1 MRVPDMSAE
10 NTVEF
15 LKILA
20 HPVRLKII
28 ECLKGKEK
36 TVNDIQTELRKSQST
51 ISQHLKVL
59 FSANILT
66 FRKDGLKSYYK
77 IADTKIHDILLNI
90 NQYIADRSQHKIED
104 ITATS
109 ITDTLY

>member
-1 MRVPDMSAE
+1 MTAE

-77 IADTKIHDILLNI
+77 IADPKVYDILLNI
-90 NQYIADRSQHKIED
+90 NQYIADRSQQKIED
-104 ITATS
+104 ISSTS

>member
-1 MRVPDMSAE
+1 MKDTAE

-28 ECLKGKEK
+28 ECLKGKDVEK

-66 FRKDGLKSYYK
+66 FRKDGLKSFYK

-90 NQYIADRSQHKIED
+90 NQYIADRSQQQIED
-104 ITATS
+104 ISGAS